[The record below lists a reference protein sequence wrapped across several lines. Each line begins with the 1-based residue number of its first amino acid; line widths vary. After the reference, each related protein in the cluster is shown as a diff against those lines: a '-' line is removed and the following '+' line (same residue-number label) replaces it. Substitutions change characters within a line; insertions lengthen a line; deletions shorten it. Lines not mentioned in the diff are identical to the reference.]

1 MKRKGLYIIL
11 AISITCT
18 MFTACKKNDSVES
31 ANVVEEKTDIM
42 ESESVTEE
50 IETTI
55 SEEVESTVE
64 AVESTEEAETVTA
77 VEGEKEVLTG
87 EEISLDLEEESTE
100 ETDKDKALLE
110 AMKEGINE
118 GISPLAGTTSKHGYV
133 YPDDYVEC
141 GPKDEDAIADVERMF
156 DNGWLTE
163 EEYQRDLEF
172 FKNPDAIQD
181 IVDSLGAVSES
192 ERAGNTGNPPAT
204 GGAPI
209 ELPVL
214 PETVPDGRICY

>member
-1 MKRKGLYIIL
+1 MKIKALITIFSLSFIL
-11 AISITCT
+11 VACNKDDLVEPIST
-18 MFTACKKNDSVES
+18 
-31 ANVVEEKTDIM
+31 VEETTTIV
-42 ESESVTEE
+42 ETVEE
-50 IETTI
+50 TETTTI
-55 SEEVESTVE
+55 EEVESTVE
-64 AVESTEEAETVTA
+64 VEETST
-77 VEGEKEVLTG
+77 EKEVLTG

-192 ERAGNTGNPPAT
+192 ERIGNTGNPPA
-204 GGAPI
+204 GGTSSPSSPPGTPGYDPATYY
-209 ELPVL
+209 
-214 PETVPDGRICY
+214 PEGNTYHPDGRICY